1 MLFVI
6 SKLICIN
13 CKSILNKKVQKKY
26 WPYLFGG
33 PIYFLHF
40 LYDTGPLGEVVIR
53 EVENAFVKK
62 NFFSNLFK
70 STTNHSCVSIFDLF
84 GLQFVIQVTF
94 TLALHMII
102 S

>member
-1 MLFVI
+1 M
-6 SKLICIN
+6 
-13 CKSILNKKVQKKY
+13 QKNIGHT
-26 WPYLFGG
+26 YLEGQYIFCTF
-33 PIYFLHF
+33 YMTLAR
-40 LYDTGPLGEVVIR
+40 YSEVVIR

-62 NFFSNLFK
+62 KFFSNLFK